1 MRKGAAKEEVIE
13 ASKKAN
19 IYDFIMSLPE
29 DFDMQNGEKGTKLSG
44 GQKQRLSIACVF
56 LKNPDI
62 LILDEAT
69 SALDNTAEI
78 LIQESLNSLKKGR
91 TTLIV
96 AYRLST
102 IKSADEI
109 LVVTN
114 GKIMERG
121 NHSNPLALNDIY
133 RELYE
138 SQFKDSYH
146 GDVNLIG

>member
-1 MRKGAAKEEVIE
+1 MP
-13 ASKKAN
+13 
-19 IYDFIMSLPE
+19 LPE
-29 DFDMQNGEKGTKLSG
+29 DFDMQNGEKGIKHSYW
-44 GQKQRLSIACVF
+44 QKRRLSIARVF

-62 LILDEAT
+62 LILDGAT
-69 SALDNTAEI
+69 SALDNTTEI

-121 NHSNPLALNDIY
+121 NHSTPLALNDIY

>member
-1 MRKGAAKEEVIE
+1 MP
-13 ASKKAN
+13 
-19 IYDFIMSLPE
+19 LPE
-29 DFDMQNGEKGTKLSG
+29 DFDMQNGEKGIKHSYW
-44 GQKQRLSIACVF
+44 QKRRLSIARVF
-56 LKNPDI
+56 LKDPDI
-62 LILDEAT
+62 LILDGAT
-69 SALDNTAEI
+69 SALDNTTEI

>member
-1 MRKGAAKEEVIE
+1 MP
-13 ASKKAN
+13 
-19 IYDFIMSLPE
+19 LPE

-44 GQKQRLSIACVF
+44 GQKQRLSIARVF
-56 LKNPDI
+56 LENPDI
-62 LILDEAT
+62 LILDGAT
-69 SALDNTAEI
+69 SALDNTTEI

-146 GDVNLIG
+146 EDVNLIG

>member
-1 MRKGAAKEEVIE
+1 MP
-13 ASKKAN
+13 
-19 IYDFIMSLPE
+19 LPE
-29 DFDMQNGEKGTKLSG
+29 DFDMQNGEKGIKHSYW
-44 GQKQRLSIACVF
+44 QKRRLSIARVF

-62 LILDEAT
+62 LILDGAT
-69 SALDNTAEI
+69 SALDNTTEI

>member
-1 MRKGAAKEEVIE
+1 MP
-13 ASKKAN
+13 
-19 IYDFIMSLPE
+19 LPE
-29 DFDMQNGEKGTKLSG
+29 DFDMQNGEKGIKHSYW
-44 GQKQRLSIACVF
+44 QKRRLSIACVF

-62 LILDEAT
+62 LILDGAT
-69 SALDNTAEI
+69 SALDNTTEI

-91 TTLIV
+91 TTQIV

-138 SQFKDSYH
+138 SQFKD
-146 GDVNLIG
+146 NIMEILI

>member
-1 MRKGAAKEEVIE
+1 MP
-13 ASKKAN
+13 
-19 IYDFIMSLPE
+19 LPE

-44 GQKQRLSIACVF
+44 GQKQRLSIARVF
-56 LKNPDI
+56 LENPDI
-62 LILDEAT
+62 LILDGAT
-69 SALDNTAEI
+69 SALDNTTEI

>member
-1 MRKGAAKEEVIE
+1 MP
-13 ASKKAN
+13 
-19 IYDFIMSLPE
+19 LPE
-29 DFDMQNGEKGTKLSG
+29 DFDMQNGEKGIKHSYW
-44 GQKQRLSIACVF
+44 QKRRLSIARVF

-62 LILDEAT
+62 LILDGAT
-69 SALDNTAEI
+69 SALDNTTEI

-133 RELYE
+133 GELYE